1 MGEVAAQIPT
11 SFGHELRACRRCSLV
26 KTYDQIRDS
35 GCENRH
41 FFKIDE
47 DPERIVDVT
56 TLNFNGSS
64 PTTATEELYY
74 SLSLLLAF
82 PDSSI
87 GETFSHLI
95 SAVMATLEKDLMF
108 LILQFLDEKKHKETV
123 HRLESESACY
133 FNMLY
138 FEELVAQGKWDEMEK
153 YLSGFTKIE
162 DNKQSMNIF
171 FEIRKHKYLEAL
183 DKRDHAKA
191 LDIFFKDLKVFEL
204 ETYNKDL
211 FKEMSLL
218 LTMDDLRANPKLSTY
233 GDTTSGRGQLFRGL
247 EKLIKANPLLRD
259 KLQFPVLETSR
270 LRTLIG
276 QSLNWQH
283 HLCKNAM
290 PNPDIETLFVDHTC
304 DQPITIFRPVPRA
317 TIPPSLL
324 EWISNPAAI
333 LMGPQIPSG
342 HMENQTADSN
352 NPLKRSRPSGTSQER
367 ELGFSV
373 LGDISPVPYSGQPH
387 GRNIISLDEFPKVV
401 VTTLAQGSRVTSMDF
416 HPIQQILLLVGTI
429 GGDVFLWDVGARQM
443 ISEKGFEV
451 WKLDACS
458 KELQASFNDDERAS
472 VNHVAWSPDGS
483 LIGVAY
489 SKNIVH
495 IYSFDGGNDIR
506 NHLEIEAHTGSVNHL
521 AFSYPNEQLSVVT
534 CGNDRLIKVWDAF
547 TGAKRLTFE
556 GHEAP
561 VLSVCPDQKK
571 NIQVILSTATDGEI
585 KGWFYDDVGASVTYD
600 APGHSSTRM
609 AFSSD
614 RARLFSC
621 GTNKEG
627 ESFLVEWKDGKGSI
641 KRTYQGLG
649 QRAVG
654 IVQFDTTKNRFL
666 AAGDESTIK
675 IWDMNNTNLLTT
687 IHADGG
693 LPASPCVRF
702 NKEGTLLAVSTSN
715 HGVRI
720 LATDDGLKF
729 LKTAENRTLATKVP
743 GGGGG
748 GGGFGSSSADAGIT
762 MADQSTSF
770 AAMKKNE
777 VRPLADGKPR
787 TSNVSGE
794 GYTKWKVTEIT
805 EPSQCYFLRLP
816 DNVTDTKV
824 SRLIYTNSGSG
835 VLALA
840 SNAEHKLWKWQNS
853 DPNLAGKATANTLP
867 VLWKPKSG
875 ITMINETSDKNPEE
889 AIPCLALLKDSYLVS
904 ASGGGISVFNMVTF
918 KTAKTYMYPPF

>member
-1 MGEVAAQIPT
+1 MAY
-11 SFGHELRACRRCSLV
+11 SFVNNKL
-26 KTYDQIRDS
+26 QIRDS

-56 TLNFNGSS
+56 TLNFNG
-64 PTTATEELYY
+64 
-74 SLSLLLAF
+74 
-82 PDSSI
+82 
-87 GETFSHLI
+87 
-95 SAVMATLEKDLMF
+95 
-108 LILQFLDEKKHKETV
+108 
-123 HRLESESACY
+123 LESESACY

-183 DKRDHAKA
+183 DK
-191 LDIFFKDLKVFEL
+191 
-204 ETYNKDL
+204 
-211 FKEMSLL
+211 
-218 LTMDDLRANPKLSTY
+218 ANPKLSTY

-276 QSLNWQH
+276 QRCLK
-283 HLCKNAM
+283 L
-290 PNPDIETLFVDHTC
+290 T
-304 DQPITIFRPVPRA
+304 
-317 TIPPSLL
+317 
-324 EWISNPAAI
+324 
-333 LMGPQIPSG
+333 PSG
-342 HMENQTADSN
+342 HMENQTADSD
-352 NPLKRSRPSGTSQER
+352 NPLKRSRPSGTSQEV
-367 ELGFSV
+367 GN
-373 LGDISPVPYSGQPH
+373 ISPVPYSGQPH

-416 HPIQQILLLVGTI
+416 HPIQQILLLDSVRVLRYTLSVGTI

-458 KELQASFNDDERAS
+458 KELQ
-472 VNHVAWSPDGS
+472 
-483 LIGVAY
+483 
-489 SKNIVH
+489 
-495 IYSFDGGNDIR
+495 
-506 NHLEIEAHTGSVNHL
+506 
-521 AFSYPNEQLSVVT
+521 
-534 CGNDRLIKVWDAF
+534 VWDAF

-654 IVQFDTTKNRFL
+654 FVQFDTTKNRFL

-853 DPNLAGKATANTLP
+853 DPNLAGKATANTHP

-918 KTAKTYMYPPF
+918 KVEPGGKVPHFPSDSDGSTT